1 MSVKLILRSIV
12 FSQVMV
18 LIYSTILLFFPQY
31 YGYVILLIIATFFAY
46 SIFTSIKR
54 ARVGSVED
62 LEYVNSGR
70 VIVKAQQSKIIEL
83 MNKDDKLMNDM
94 RPQMT
99 FMSISLIN
107 LPVTFGI
114 YYGYIWFVMPFFS
127 HSGNLLVTFLGY
139 VLMFE
144 ILFMA
149 PWIINRLILR
159 GKEIRMIQI
168 PRDYIITSKGVRA
181 TGLLI
186 KFPIENPTYSFKC
199 SKRRRFIDIE
209 SQPQIQAITGA
220 KIITVYRLYMPE
232 QDLLKTVEAL
242 SKYSNIS
249 LSCDRD

>member
-1 MSVKLILRSIV
+1 MSVKLILRSIAL
-12 FSQVMV
+12 SQAMV

-54 ARVGSVED
+54 ARAGSVED

-70 VIVKAQQSKIIEL
+70 VLVKAQQSKIIEL

-127 HSGNLLVTFLGY
+127 HSGDLLVTFLGY

-144 ILFMA
+144 FLFMT

>member
-1 MSVKLILRSIV
+1 MSVKLILRSIAL
-12 FSQVMV
+12 SQAMV

-54 ARVGSVED
+54 ARAGSVED

-127 HSGNLLVTFLGY
+127 HSGDLLVTFLGY

-144 ILFMA
+144 FLFMT

>member
-1 MSVKLILRSIV
+1 LSVKLILRSIAL
-12 FSQVMV
+12 SQAMV

-54 ARVGSVED
+54 ARAGSVED

-70 VIVKAQQSKIIEL
+70 VLVKAQQSKIIEL

-127 HSGNLLVTFLGY
+127 HSGDLLVTFLGY

-144 ILFMA
+144 FLFMT

>member
-54 ARVGSVED
+54 ARAGSVED

-70 VIVKAQQSKIIEL
+70 VLVKAQQSKIIEL

-127 HSGNLLVTFLGY
+127 HSGDLLVTFLGY

-144 ILFMA
+144 FLFMT

>member
-1 MSVKLILRSIV
+1 
-12 FSQVMV
+12 MV